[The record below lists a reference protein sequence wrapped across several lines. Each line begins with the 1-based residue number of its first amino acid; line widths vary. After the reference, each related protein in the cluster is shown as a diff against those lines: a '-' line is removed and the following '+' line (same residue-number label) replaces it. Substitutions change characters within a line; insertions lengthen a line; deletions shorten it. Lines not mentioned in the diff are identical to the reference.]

1 VVTLAQVEAL
11 PLVKAALAAQMAKE
25 LGTAAAT
32 DLLVAAEV
40 CTAGVPA
47 KQTKLQVKAVAVL
60 FV

>member
-1 VVTLAQVEAL
+1 
-11 PLVKAALAAQMAKE
+11 MAKE
-25 LGTAAAT
+25 LGSAAAT